1 MLNKGKE
8 RFFYKKSIN
17 LDENSIYDVKNNEFD
32 LCKTTIQLSKN
43 ITLGRVFYEDY
54 RIWVLKSNCKSLFI
68 SSTSFYI
75 KYNGYSNMMPRSE
88 KKWIE
93 VGLKLKIFSEIRKNE
108 TFLKNYLL
116 LMMFSYP

>member
-17 LDENSIYDVKNNEFD
+17 LDENSIYGVKNNEFD

-54 RIWVLKSNCKSLFI
+54 RIWVLKSSCKSLFI

-75 KYNGYSNMMPRSE
+75 KYNGYSNMIPRSE